1 MTLRHTITTALAG
14 LHTNRLRSLLT
25 ILGIVIG
32 VAAIIL
38 IVSLGKGAQALI
50 LDQIQGMGPRTIVV
64 IPGREPSGPTDAA
77 QIFSDSLKEGDLD
90 ALKKPVNVPGAEN
103 ITPILF
109 GGETAAYKNDTFRMT
124 IFGGDTALFNVF
136 DVDLAEGVF
145 FSDTDVRARA
155 SVAVIGAKVKDELFG
170 DRQAIGERIRV
181 KGRNFRIIGVLSRK
195 GQTAFFN
202 FDEMVLVP
210 HTTAAQYIF
219 GIKYFHRLILQAETE
234 EDIPRT
240 VADVER
246 VLRDQHSITDP
257 EKDDFFVE
265 TQADLADTLSIIT
278 DALTLFLVSV
288 AAVSLVVGGIGIMNI
303 MFVSVTERTREI
315 GLRKA
320 LGATQREILTQFLFE
335 AIILTGI
342 GGIVGILLGAG
353 IAFAAATAISQF
365 TEFNWNF
372 VFPFS
377 AALIG
382 LLVSA
387 GIGIIFGYYPAR
399 TAAQKSPME
408 ALRYE

>member
-1 MTLRHTITTALAG
+1 MTLTHTIRTALTG

-38 IVSLGKGAQALI
+38 IVSLGKGAQSLI

-64 IPGREPSGPTDAA
+64 IPGREPTGPTDAA
-77 QIFSDSLKEGDLD
+77 QIFSDSLKVGDLA
-90 ALKKPVNVPGAEN
+90 ALKRQVNVPGAQN

-124 IFGGDTALFNVF
+124 IFGGDTTIFNVF
-136 DVDLAEGVF
+136 DIDLAEGVF
-145 FSDTDVRARA
+145 FSANDVRASA
-155 SVAVIGAKVKDELFG
+155 SVAVIGAKVKEELFG
-170 DRQAIGERIRV
+170 ERQAIGERIRV
-181 KGRNFRIIGVLSRK
+181 KGRNLRVIGVLSRK

-202 FDEMVLVP
+202 FDEMVMVP
-210 HTTAAQYIF
+210 YTTAANYIF

-234 EDIPRT
+234 MDIPRT

-246 VLRDQHSITDP
+246 VLRDQHGITDP

-320 LGATQREILTQFLFE
+320 LGATRREILTQFLFE

-342 GGIVGILLGAG
+342 GGIAGIILGALV
-353 IAFAAATAISQF
+353 AFASATAISHL
-365 TEFNWNF
+365 TEFHWTF

-382 LLVSA
+382 LVVSA

-399 TAAQKSPME
+399 DAAQKSPME